1 MPHRRIP
8 LPQAGAELAE
18 RIRLGQD
25 LLTEVGRGSLHGPQQ
40 KVAWDEAVRWHD
52 YNSAWLGNHLGS
64 EAQARYQAVTGRTYA
79 YSNPPSKRDILQKVL
94 PLEIAE
100 LKWIRERLPQ
110 WLGAGPDPKAVM
122 VIYGHDDEANAALFG
137 WLRDVG
143 LEPREW
149 DELVRATDSAS
160 PYVGDVLD
168 QAFKDA
174 QAVVAFFTPD
184 ERVCPRDRGE
194 PSRLQ
199 ARPNVLIEAGMA
211 LVTHPGR
218 TIFAVLGPQELPSD
232 LAGRLYIRLSP
243 TDGKP
248 LRTLADRLRGA
259 GCDVDL
265 GGTGWLDP
273 SRFPDRGSP
282 DR

>member
-1 MPHRRIP
+1 M
-8 LPQAGAELAE
+8 AG
-18 RIRLGQD
+18 
-25 LLTEVGRGSLHGPQQ
+25 
-40 KVAWDEAVRWHD
+40 DEAVRWHD

-64 EAQARYQAVTGRTYA
+64 DAQARYQAVTGRTYA
-79 YSNPPSKRDILQKVL
+79 YRNPPSKRDILQKVL

-100 LKWIRERLPQ
+100 LKWLRERLPQ
-110 WLGAGPDPKAVM
+110 WLGTGP
-122 VIYGHDDEANAALFG
+122 
-137 WLRDVG
+137 
-143 LEPREW
+143 
-149 DELVRATDSAS
+149 
-160 PYVGDVLD
+160 
-168 QAFKDA
+168 
-174 QAVVAFFTPD
+174 PD

-199 ARPNVLIEAGMA
+199 DRPNVLIEAGMA

-232 LAGRLYIRLSP
+232 LADRLYIRLSP
-243 TDGKP
+243 TDGRP

-273 SRFPDRGSP
+273 SRFPDRGSH